1 MRIVRPVRGR
11 SGAWADLPT
20 DRGGLTGG
28 TMFRVMRRTAAR
40 GRRSFGVDRASIVL
54 GAKRHLT
61 FAANGAFIQG
71 SPYSPCMQT
80 PEQHRQRSTRR
91 RRRGDCS
98 GRADDLL
105 LGEPRLEP
113 LATEQAEQAVGLLAG
128 LIATGAHKR
137 DVHAR
142 QPADDRPLVRQRR
155 GERACQR
162 SPGLANGRTSD
173 RQGCERESG
182 GSTGVSGRSRA
193 PDCRD
198 GSRSGRSA

>member
-1 MRIVRPVRGR
+1 MAIAPPVRER

-28 TMFRVMRRTAAR
+28 TLFRVVRRMAAR
-40 GRRSFGVDRASIVL
+40 ARRSFGVDRASIVL
-54 GAKRHLT
+54 GAGRPLT
-61 FAANGAFIQG
+61 FAANGAFIHG

-98 GRADDLL
+98 RRADELI

-113 LATEQAEQAVGLLAG
+113 LATEQAAQAVELLAG
-128 LIATGAHKR
+128 LIVTSARER

-142 QPADDRPLVRQRR
+142 QPADDRPIMRSRR

-162 SPGLANGRTSD
+162 SAGLANGRTSD
-173 RQGCERESG
+173 RQDCERESG
-182 GSTGVSGRSRA
+182 SSTGVSARSRA
-193 PDCRD
+193 PDCRG
-198 GSRSGRSA
+198 GSRSGRCA